1 MNRKMWVIWGITV
14 TIIVAGI
21 LFLANQ
27 SQLDTSRVVKE
38 EVKNT
43 SEANNI
49 AFKDEPDN
57 TTAVDD
63 KNLPH
68 KNGKEDRD
76 TSILLYLTAVDSFLR
91 AANFDYKYASSLLID
106 FKTGKITKDDYL
118 KSVTEIR
125 HRMESYKG
133 DIEVNTKTIIDDLD
147 NDTALARKVEALA
160 IKVSAVFD
168 CYLTGLDNLSDLNVY
183 ESDRMAYWANIRR
196 NEAAEIAQQILAI
209 IDVY

>member
-1 MNRKMWVIWGITV
+1 MDRKTWVIWGIMV

-27 SQLDTSRVVKE
+27 SQLDTSRMVKE
-38 EVKNT
+38 EVKNA

-49 AFKDEPDN
+49 AFKDIPDK

-68 KNGKEDRD
+68 KNDKEDRD
-76 TSILLYLTAVDSFLR
+76 TPILLYLTAVDSFLR

-118 KSVTEIR
+118 KNITEIR
-125 HRMESYKG
+125 HRIESYKE
-133 DIEVNTKTIIDDLD
+133 DIEANTKKVIDDLG
-147 NDTALARKVEALA
+147 NDTALASKVEALA
-160 IKVSAVFD
+160 IKVSVVFD
-168 CYLTGLDNLSDLNVY
+168 YYLTGLDNLSDLNVY